1 MVVLRRLLALLAA
14 IAGAVL
20 LVGLASGVAAAADEQ
35 VDSYQVDLTV
45 RPDGTLHVRE
55 QITYDLGTQQ
65 RHGIYRTIPVQ
76 YPYSDTYDR
85 LLRVSNIRVV
95 STTGAPT
102 DVSAKTEGSSLVIRV
117 GDPNRTITGRQV
129 YVLDYD
135 IQGALNTFADH
146 IEVFWNAVGPEW
158 AVPITAAAATL
169 RAPQAPTQV
178 ACYAG
183 PTGSS
188 LPCSNARIEG
198 STALYGPQPLAPYEA
213 LTVVAA
219 LPTGSVAV
227 PPMILRE
234 RFSVA
239 RAFSV
244 TPWTATGGL
253 GILVVGL
260 GGVGYLL
267 WTRGRDRRWRDQIPG
282 LAPAPGQE
290 TDAEPRPLFTDAAG
304 PVEYSPPDDVRP
316 GQMGTLVDERAQP
329 LDVTATIV
337 DLAVRGYLHIEELE
351 RKRLFASRDWRLT
364 QQRPPDPALLA
375 YERTLLEALFK
386 GRSEVLVSELKRTFA
401 TDLRKVESQLY
412 DDVVKSGWFRRRPD
426 RTRGLWGLLGVVA
439 VLAGVGLTYL
449 LARYTHAGLLGV
461 AVVVSGLLL
470 LLVSGR
476 MPARTAKGS
485 AMLARVLGFR
495 TYLHTAEA
503 EQLRF
508 EERTDVFSKYLPY
521 AIVFGDAE
529 RWAKA
534 FAALAAAQAAGGTAV
549 APVLPWYTGPAGW
562 DLGHLGDSISSFA
575 TTTAG
580 AIATTAS
587 SGGSGFSGGS
597 SGGGFGGGGG
607 GSW

>member
-1 MVVLRRLLALLAA
+1 MAVLRRLLALLGA

-20 LVGLASGVAAAADEQ
+20 LVGLTGGVAVAADEQ
-35 VDSYQVDLTV
+35 VDSYQVALTV
-45 RPDGTLHVRE
+45 QSNGTLHVRE
-55 QITYDLGTQQ
+55 QITYYFGTQQ
-65 RHGIYRTIPVQ
+65 RHGIYRTIPVR
-76 YPYSDTYDR
+76 YTYNNTDDR
-85 LLRVSNIRVV
+85 LLKVTNIRVV

-102 DVSAKTEGSSLVIRV
+102 DVSAKTEGGSLVIRV

-129 YVLDYD
+129 YILDYD
-135 IQGALNTFADH
+135 VQGALNTFADH
-146 IEVFWNAVGPEW
+146 IEVFWNAVGSDW
-158 AVPITAAAATL
+158 SVPITAATTTL
-169 RAPQAPTQV
+169 SAPRAPTQV
-178 ACYAG
+178 ACYFG
-183 PTGSS
+183 QTGSS
-188 LPCSNARIEG
+188 LPCSAARIEG
-198 STALYGPQPLAPYEA
+198 ATAVYGPQDLAPYEG

-219 LPTGSVAV
+219 LPPGSVTV
-227 PPMILRE
+227 PPMILQE

-253 GILVVGL
+253 GILALGL
-260 GGVGYLL
+260 GGVGYVF
-267 WTRGRDRRWRDQIPG
+267 WTRGRDRRWRDQVPG

-290 TDAEPRPLFTDAAG
+290 TDAEARPLFTDPTG
-304 PVEYSPPDDVRP
+304 PVEYSPPENVRP
-316 GQMGTLVDERAQP
+316 GQMGTLIDERAQP

-351 RKRLFASRDWRLT
+351 RKHIFASRDWRLT
-364 QQRPPDPALLA
+364 QQRQPDADLLT
-375 YERTLLEALFK
+375 YERTLLESLFN

-401 TDLRKVESQLY
+401 TDLKKVEGQLY

-426 RTRGLWGLLGVVA
+426 RTRGLWGFLGVVA
-439 VLAGVGLTYL
+439 VLAGAGLTYL

-476 MPARTAKGS
+476 MPARTARGS

-534 FAALAAAQAAGGTAV
+534 FAALAAAQAAGGTV
-549 APVLPWYTGPAGW
+549 VTPVLPWYTGPTGW
-562 DLGHLGDSISSFA
+562 DLGHLGDSIGSFA

>member
-1 MVVLRRLLALLAA
+1 MAVLRRLLALLAA

-20 LVGLASGVAAAADEQ
+20 LVGLAGGVAAAADEQ
-35 VDSYQVDLTV
+35 VESYQVDLTV
-45 RPDGTLHVRE
+45 QPDGTLHVRE
-55 QITYDLGTQQ
+55 QITYDFGAQQ

-76 YPYSDTYDR
+76 YTYNDTSDR

-102 DVSAKTEGSSLVIRV
+102 DVSTKTEGSSLVIRV
-117 GDPNRTITGRQV
+117 GDPDRTVTGRQV
-129 YVLDYD
+129 YILDYD
-135 IQGALNTFADH
+135 VRGALNTFTDH
-146 IEVFWNAVGPEW
+146 IEVYWNAVGFDW
-158 AVPITAAAATL
+158 SVPIAAAAATL
-169 RAPQAPTQV
+169 RAPQAPTEV

-183 PTGSS
+183 ASGSS
-188 LPCSNARIEG
+188 LPCSNARIDG
-198 STALYGPQPLAPYEA
+198 VSAVYGPQALAPYEG

-219 LPTGSVAV
+219 LPPGSVTV
-227 PPMILRE
+227 PPMILQE
-234 RFSVA
+234 RFSVS

-253 GILVVGL
+253 GILALGL
-260 GGVGYLL
+260 GAVGYLV
-267 WTRGRDRRWRDQIPG
+267 WTRGRDRRWRDQVPG
-282 LAPAPGQE
+282 LAPAPGQQD
-290 TDAEPRPLFTDAAG
+290 DAEARPLFTDPTG

-316 GQMGTLVDERAQP
+316 GQMGTLIDERAQP

-351 RKRLFASRDWRLT
+351 RKHIFASRDWRLT
-364 QQRPPDPALLA
+364 QQRPPDTDLLS

-386 GRSEVLVSELKRTFA
+386 GRTEVLVSELKRTFA
-401 TDLRKVESQLY
+401 TDLRKVEGQLY

-426 RTRGLWGLLGVVA
+426 RTRGLWGFLGVVA
-439 VLAGVGLTYL
+439 VLAGAGLTYL

-461 AVVVSGLLL
+461 AAVVSGLLL

-534 FAALAAAQAAGGTAV
+534 FAVLAAAQAAGGTAV